1 MRITLDHVT
10 HTYQPGSPFQSTAI
24 RDVTLTVETGD
35 FLALIGHTG
44 SGKTT
49 LAQHMNGLLKPT
61 SGRVLLDGADIHQKG
76 FNMRDARRRVGLVF
90 QYPEHQLFEES
101 VARDV
106 AFGPK
111 NMGLSAEETDAR
123 VREAMARVGLPY
135 EDFAER
141 SPFEL
146 SGGQMRRA
154 ALAGVLAMRPE
165 TLLLDEP
172 TAGLDPLGREELL
185 GLIKRLH
192 EDGTTVVMIS
202 HNMDDVA
209 TYCTRVVVM
218 SDGRLAMDGRPEEIF
233 DRGGELSALGLDVPQ
248 IKKLSTALR
257 NAGLAFPD
265 CYLERDAVPALI
277 ALLKGGD
284 ARV

>member
-10 HTYQPGSPFQSTAI
+10 HTYQPDSPFQATAI
-24 RDVTLTVETGD
+24 KDVTLTVEPGD

-61 SGRVLLDGADIHQKG
+61 GGRVMLDGRDIHQKG
-76 FNMRDARRRVGLVF
+76 FDMREARRRVGLVF
-90 QYPEHQLFEES
+90 QYPEHQLFEET

-106 AFGPK
+106 AFGPR
-111 NMGLSAEETDAR
+111 NMGLSAEEIDAR

-135 EDFAER
+135 DDFASR

-154 ALAGVLAMRPE
+154 ALAGVIAMRPE

-185 GLIKRLH
+185 ALVKGLH
-192 EDGTTVVMIS
+192 ESGTTVVMIS

-209 TYCTRVVVM
+209 NYCTRVAVM
-218 SDGRLAMDGRPEEIF
+218 ADGRLVMSGKPGDIF
-233 DRGGELSALGLDVPQ
+233 AEGERLRALGLDVPQ
-248 IKKLSTALR
+248 VKRLSDALR
-257 NAGLAFPD
+257 GAGIDFPD

-277 ALLKGGD
+277 ALLKGGE
-284 ARV
+284 AHV

>member
-1 MRITLDHVT
+1 MQITLDHVT
-10 HTYQPGSPFQSTAI
+10 HTYQPGSPFQATAI
-24 RDVTLTVETGD
+24 RDVTLTIREGD

-61 SGRVLLDGADIHQKG
+61 SGRVLLDNQDIHQKG
-76 FNMRDARRRVGLVF
+76 YDMRDARRRVGLVF
-90 QYPEHQLFEES
+90 QYPEHQLFEET

-111 NMGLSAEETDAR
+111 NMGLSSDEIDAR
-123 VREAMARVGLPY
+123 VREALERVGLPY
-135 EDFAER
+135 DEFADR

-185 GLIKRLH
+185 TLIKRLH
-192 EDGTTVVMIS
+192 ESGTTVVMIS

-218 SDGRLAMDGRPEEIF
+218 ADGRMVMDGAPGDIF
-233 DRGGELSALGLDVPQ
+233 DKGEQLSALGLDVPQ
-248 IKKLSTALR
+248 VKKLSVALR
-257 NAGLAFPD
+257 DAGIAFPD
-265 CYLERDAVPALI
+265 CYLERDASPALI
-277 ALLKGGD
+277 ALLKGGEKH
-284 ARV
+284 V

>member
-1 MRITLDHVT
+1 MQITLDHVT

-24 RDVTLTVETGD
+24 RDVTLTIREGEFV
-35 FLALIGHTG
+35 ALIGHTG

-61 SGRVLLDGADIHQKG
+61 SGRVLIDNQDIHQKG
-76 FNMRDARRRVGLVF
+76 FDMRNARRRVGLVF
-90 QYPEHQLFEES
+90 QYPEHQLFEET

-111 NMGLSAEETDAR
+111 NMGLSAEEIDTR

-135 EDFAER
+135 DDFAER

-172 TAGLDPLGREELL
+172 AAGLDPLGREELMA
-185 GLIKRLH
+185 LIKRLH
-192 EDGTTVVMIS
+192 ESGTTVIMIS

-209 TYCTRVVVM
+209 MYCTRVIVM
-218 SDGRLAMDGRPEEIF
+218 ADGRMVMDGRPNDVFSE
-233 DRGGELSALGLDVPQ
+233 GEKLSALGLDVPQ
-248 IKKLSTALR
+248 VKKLSAALR
-257 NAGLAFPD
+257 GMGIDFPD
-265 CYLERDAVPALI
+265 CALERDAVKALT
-277 ALLKGGD
+277 ALLKGGR
-284 ARV
+284 AHV